1 MKKVTGNFFMKRGFL
16 FYSEKG
22 CDPYVKLK
30 NNEKC
35 RKYREKLEERYIICH
50 NVLDKD
56 FLIKFPNETS
66 SRVLELHVAYALLK
80 NARRLVLKTS
90 NGCTKKDQGGPDFK
104 IDTENNRIFIEC
116 VYANNSEKENVDAEC
131 EIEDDPPFHMQ
142 TGIDKIKVS
151 RITSV
156 IRDKAKKIQKYKE
169 KGIIKDNDIVILV
182 VGSNFVCGDFEFEA
196 VIAAKKNFAWVSPGK
211 TEIVAED
218 NKDGEFKK
226 NGECIRL
233 KQEDLDQFNVI
244 IHANYYWEMEDSQNK
259 EKVDNI
265 VNFHAYERRLPDT
278 NSERIIEELFNTK
291 LKKAE
296 GAYMFYTEALKPS
309 TQK

>member
-1 MKKVTGNFFMKRGFL
+1 MGSTSMKRGFL
-16 FYSEKG
+16 FHAEKG
-22 CDPYVKLK
+22 CEPYIELK

-35 RKYREKLEERYIICH
+35 REYRKKLEERYIICH
-50 NVLDKD
+50 NILDKD
-56 FLIKFPNETS
+56 FFTKFPKETNG
-66 SRVLELHVAYALLK
+66 RTLELHVAYVTSK
-80 NARRLVLKTS
+80 NAKPLGVKIS
-90 NGCTKKDQGGPDFK
+90 NGCIKKDQGGPDFK
-104 IDTENNRIFIEC
+104 IDMGDKRIFIEC
-116 VYANNSEKENVDAEC
+116 VCANNSENENVDAEC

-142 TGIDKIKVS
+142 TGINKVKVS
-151 RITSV
+151 RISSV
-156 IRDKAKKIQKYKE
+156 IRDKSIKIRKYKK

-182 VGSNFVCGDFEFEA
+182 VGTDFVCRCFEFEA
-196 VIAAKKNFAWVSPGK
+196 AIAVKRNFAWISPGK

-244 IHANYYWEMEDSQNK
+244 IHANYYWEMKDSQNK

-278 NSERIIEELFNTK
+278 NLERIIEELFNTK